1 MKAKAI
7 HTGIN
12 GVLALTSLALLL
24 FIAWRLLT
32 TETTEISPGMQLI
45 QPVPRISLMMS
56 WRWFDNSSGP
66 AGQAQ
71 AALEEQ
77 EEQLTE
83 ASINA
88 ELLGVMRTAEYA
100 TATISINGQAEKVF
114 SIGDELQSGV
124 ELVSVSTS
132 RVILNER
139 GRRVQITMRRPDGN
153 RVQLSQAP
161 QNSVNTTQIQNGF
174 SLANMFDA
182 IPVQLENNTTGFK
195 LDGLSEE
202 MQSLSEIQ
210 EGDVITL
217 VGNTTIDELMSNPGQ
232 WMNYS
237 TETSLPVTVLRDGQE
252 TTLYVNAF
260 SLSARILPNITNG
273 STQ

>member
-1 MKAKAI
+1 MKANAI
-7 HTGIN
+7 HKLVN
-12 GVLALTSLALLL
+12 GVLALCSLALLL
-24 FIAWRLLT
+24 LIVWQLLT
-32 TETTEISPGMQLI
+32 VVEEDASPGLQLV
-45 QPVPRISLMMS
+45 QPVSRANNALS
-56 WRWFDNSSGP
+56 WRWFNSAGSSGIQSEM
-66 AGQAQ
+66 AIQ
-71 AALEEQ
+71 EQ

-124 ELVSVSTS
+124 ELLSVSTS

-139 GRRVQITMRRPDGN
+139 GRRVQVTMRRPDGN

-161 QNSVNTTQIQNGF
+161 QNSVGSTQIQNGF

-202 MQSLSEIQ
+202 MQSLSEIRD
-210 EGDVITL
+210 GDVITQ
-217 VGNTTIDELMSNPGQ
+217 VGNTTIEELMSNPGQ

-237 TETSLPVTVLRDGQE
+237 TETSLPVTVLRDGEE

-260 SLSARILPNITNG
+260 SLSARILPNISNG
-273 STQ
+273 ATQ